1 LGLEKIATTTKLPRS
16 EHVRGLECER
26 NDPVPRY
33 KNLVRDSARWD
44 GFAFRDSDIVISTP
58 PKSGTTWMQMICAL
72 LVFGTPEF
80 DQDLDELSPWLESVM
95 QPRQSVVAAL
105 EAQRHRRFIKSHTP
119 LDGLPFDAR
128 VSYVCVGRDP
138 RDVGISWGNHRA
150 NVDPRAAQRAREAAG
165 YAAADE
171 PSGPVPAAEDAS
183 ERDRFRHWMLAD
195 DGPSLRS
202 TLHHLGTFWDARESS
217 NVILVHYDDLK
228 ADLPGEMRRL
238 AQWLDIAVPE
248 SAWASLERAATF
260 EDMRLQGRRL
270 VPESSRGIWRD
281 ERRFFNRG
289 ESGQWEIV
297 LEDADLREYAARVA
311 ELAAPDL
318 LGWVHREPVTV
329 A

>member
-1 LGLEKIATTTKLPRS
+1 MADTSSRTTPAHTPPQPQGPGCSCLNRHARRS
-16 EHVRGLECER
+16 
-26 NDPVPRY
+26 P
-33 KNLVRDSARWD
+33 
-44 GFAFRDSDIVISTP
+44 STP
-58 PKSGTTWMQMICAL
+58 WASKRL
-72 LVFGTPEF
+72 L
-80 DQDLDELSPWLESVM
+80 
-95 QPRQSVVAAL
+95 
-105 EAQRHRRFIKSHTP
+105 RRPS
-119 LDGLPFDAR
+119 
-128 VSYVCVGRDP
+128 CRDP
-138 RDVGISWGNHRA
+138 NPYAVWSAKGTILCCDTRIRA

-171 PSGPVPAAEDAS
+171 PSGAVPAAEDAS

-195 DGPSLRS
+195 DDPSLRS

-260 EDMRLQGRRL
+260 EDMRQQGRRL

-289 ESGQWEIV
+289 ESGQWENV
-297 LEDADLREYAARVA
+297 LEDADQREYAARVA